1 MFHYRAH
8 VHFFLHTF
16 NGSDHMQVSQL
27 ELCFQGTSQI
37 AQAATVAQLA
47 LCHHS
52 AQRLL
57 AVAGAITPVAI
68 V

>member
-1 MFHYRAH
+1 
-8 VHFFLHTF
+8 
-16 NGSDHMQVSQL
+16 MQVSQL